1 MQFRIAHKLWLS
13 VLVLVLLL
21 ATVVGFAG
29 LRSARAQVESDAI
42 RAAMKERVDTAMVW
56 MGLTRD
62 NATRTLATVISSD
75 PAGEAAPKAGM
86 ASTSE
91 QISALQKKM
100 QTLADSDTDRAQIA
114 KIAQA
119 RSAMAQARD
128 QVRKL
133 KADGQQAEAVAF
145 VEKTY
150 RPASDAYLKTLGD
163 FLRLQQQAEQD
174 QLQRVADS
182 RATTIRVGV
191 SAMVLL
197 MLAIGAGAFVL
208 IRSIQQPLQKANAL
222 AGRIAAGD
230 LSQHEEI
237 ARQDEFGELLR
248 SLYAMSA
255 ALARTVQQVRHS
267 TDSIATASAEIA
279 SGNHDLSARTEQTS
293 SNLQQTAAA
302 MDQFTSTIQQS
313 AASAQQASSLAASA
327 TGVARR
333 GGEVVTQV
341 VATMDE
347 ITQSSKKIAD
357 IIGVIDGIAFQTN
370 ILALNAAV
378 EAARAGEQ
386 GRGFAV
392 VASEVRSLAG
402 RSAEAA
408 KEIKQLIGTS
418 VDRVEAG
425 SRLVQDAGTTMQDI
439 VQSVQRVTD
448 MIGEITAASA
458 EQSAGIAQVNQ
469 SVGNLDQMTQQNAA
483 LVEESAAAAQSLREQ
498 AEQLAQVVATF
509 KLAGG
514 PAAMAAA
521 PAPHPAPRPPAV
533 ARPSAPVRLPAAAA
547 PAARPAPARPPAARP
562 LPRPAPPSAAKAPSA
577 GAEGDWESF

>member
-75 PAGEAAPKAGM
+75 PAVEAALKDDM

-392 VASEVRSLAG
+392 VASEVRALAG

-408 KEIKQLIGTS
+408 KEIKALIGSS
-418 VDRVEAG
+418 VERVGKGTELVNAAG
-425 SRLVQDAGTTMQDI
+425 QTMEQAVAAI
-439 VQSVQRVTD
+439 QRVTTLMTD
-448 MIGEITAASA
+448 ISAASA
-458 EQSAGIAQVNQ
+458 EQSSGMRQIGEAVQH
-469 SVGNLDQMTQQNAA
+469 LDQTTQQNAA
-483 LVEESAAAAQSLREQ
+483 LVEELSAAARSLQDQ
-498 AEQLAQVVATF
+498 AHGQVETISAFRLQGASVPHSPAPVAL
-509 KLAGG
+509 LAG
-514 PAAMAAA
+514 
-521 PAPHPAPRPPAV
+521 
-533 ARPSAPVRLPAAAA
+533 
-547 PAARPAPARPPAARP
+547 
-562 LPRPAPPSAAKAPSA
+562 
-577 GAEGDWESF
+577 